1 MITINFYFAAEEE
14 ILCVRKRQV
23 SVIAQAAIL
32 TQAFCNTPSDFQME
46 KNELLCFMLHVL
58 FIFLV
63 MLVSKIAITSKL
75 LFVV

>member
-1 MITINFYFAAEEE
+1 MCKKKIGKCNSTGRKLFVTLPVIFRWKRMSYYG
-14 ILCVRKRQV
+14 LCYM
-23 SVIAQAAIL
+23 S
-32 TQAFCNTPSDFQME
+32 
-46 KNELLCFMLHVL
+46 L